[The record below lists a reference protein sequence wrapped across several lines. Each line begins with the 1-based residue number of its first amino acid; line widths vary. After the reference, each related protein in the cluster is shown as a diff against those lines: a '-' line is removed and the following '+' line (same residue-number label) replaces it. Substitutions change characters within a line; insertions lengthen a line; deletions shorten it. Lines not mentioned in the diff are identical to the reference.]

1 MLNLKTILFTLHKIS
16 SQKNKFVHL
25 LRGSNNFFSQH
36 TNRPRTPRF
45 NQVVLGL
52 GIIPFVPKVAA
63 ESKLNTTKDDKI
75 VDVNNTI
82 DEEEP
87 NKIDGTGWERLRTM
101 YELE

>member
-36 TNRPRTPRF
+36 TNRTPRF

-75 VDVNNTI
+75 VDVNNTN

-87 NKIDGTGWERLRTM
+87 NKIEETGWERLRTM